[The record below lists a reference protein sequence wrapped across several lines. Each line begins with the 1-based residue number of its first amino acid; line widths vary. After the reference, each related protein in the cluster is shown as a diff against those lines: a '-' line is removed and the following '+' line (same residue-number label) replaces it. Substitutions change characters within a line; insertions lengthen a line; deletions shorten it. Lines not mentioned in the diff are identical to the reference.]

1 VAGMVGATA
10 SHAVP
15 VNKNPLF
22 SMACVMLAG
31 WPQDLAR
38 ISQIV
43 HRAQMNAST
52 NQPKPQGA
60 LTMKTL
66 IITDLART
74 ETLDRVTMTTVRGG
88 HNQYI
93 APSYNFGDF
102 TYAPTSDSS
111 INASQ
116 DLRQLQNVMTATAN
130 GSAFVDGV
138 SVHND
143 VSQDGKNVIVRR

>member
-1 VAGMVGATA
+1 MRLLNAEFFMNYPCISIGY
-10 SHAVP
+10 
-15 VNKNPLF
+15 
-22 SMACVMLAG
+22 VMISG
-31 WPQDLAR
+31 WSQDLAR

-52 NQPKPQGA
+52 NQPTPQGA

-74 ETLDRVTMTTVRGG
+74 ETLDRATMTTVRGG
-88 HNQYI
+88 HNQYFV
-93 APSYNFGDF
+93 PSYTFGNIS
-102 TYAPTSDSS
+102 YAPTSDSS
-111 INASQ
+111 INAAQS
-116 DLRQLQNVMTATAN
+116 LSQLQNVMTATAN

-138 SVHND
+138 NVRND